1 MRWCI
6 WSGLSWNRA
15 DDEIINSWAQVNMAG
30 KWEIKTWREPINHN
44 YLGGYF
50 ESSVLIN
57 RKRVIALISVVIN
70 SKNACIQPSVKSEH
84 LVNLKF
90 KQFFFLHYTL
100 AVHDAQFQS
109 FGDLLMDQSKV
120 LPSTHFPRVFH
131 TSALDWLI
139 GGRDLKT
146 DFSTAEVFFNI
157 FSTLPLHI
165 IKNVKSDSW
174 CVQTFSLNSLDLT
187 KILKLVKNYSYFST

>member
-15 DDEIINSWAQVNMAG
+15 DDEIINSWAQVNMAE
-30 KWEIKTWREPINHN
+30 KWEIKTLREPINHN

-90 KQFFFLHYTL
+90 KQLFFPPLHFGRAWRTVSKL
-100 AVHDAQFQS
+100 WGFINGSIQSSSFNTFPSSVPHFS
-109 FGDLLMDQSKV
+109 FGLANWWQGSENWLQHCRS
-120 LPSTHFPRVFH
+120 VFQH
-131 TSALDWLI
+131 
-139 GGRDLKT
+139 
-146 DFSTAEVFFNI
+146 FFN
-157 FSTLPLHI
+157 FASAHHRE
-165 IKNVKSDSW
+165 
-174 CVQTFSLNSLDLT
+174 C
-187 KILKLVKNYSYFST
+187 